1 MALESKV
8 SINSLIADDIVNT
21 SISNSISDNYIISL
35 NDYLKKFDNSTKD
48 YIKNNIDLIIN
59 SIYQNDSILDLEI
72 ENKDDDINLNFIF
85 CWDIILSQVERIV
98 YDNAKLFNIDLDY
111 DDIKDISESILDDDA
126 FNDDLIYRIQNYD
139 NGKEVE

>member
-1 MALESKV
+1 V